1 MNETKQAIIW
11 QKFLHNNGDLTR
23 PSMFV
28 NIHHIKRG
36 NKELKNTDK
45 RIVELF
51 TMEDTGA
58 FLKCCLDLK
67 EEINKL

>member
-1 MNETKQAIIW
+1 MNEKKQAILW

-23 PSMFV
+23 PSMSV

-36 NKELKNTDK
+36 NKNLRNADK
-45 RIVELF
+45 RIIELF
-51 TMEDTGA
+51 TMEDVGA

-67 EEINKL
+67 EEIGKL